1 MVSVKFLF
9 APEAEEKAKNSA
21 VSVDRDG
28 KGATIS
34 HKK

>member
-28 KGATIS
+28 KRCYY
-34 HKK
+34 KP

>member
-9 APEAEEKAKNSA
+9 APEAEEKAKNSV

-28 KGATIS
+28 KRCYY
-34 HKK
+34 KP